1 MADPWQLLTASQKK
15 ALDLLTDTFDGV
27 VSAGRAGASGIAHP
41 DETLQRVTALIAAV
55 GDLAASSTKPM
66 EALLTS
72 QRNLAN
78 AMTSF
83 AALQMEMAQVVEKM
97 AASHRAVVDAMET
110 LASPALGIS
119 EMIRSEPVVEKAR
132 ARNAQPAGKAPATES
147 AAGKSASST
156 TKNSP
161 KKK

>member
-1 MADPWQLLTASQKK
+1 MTGTDEEIDMADPWQLLTASQKK

-41 DETLQRVTALIAAV
+41 EETLERVTALIAAV

-66 EALLTS
+66 ESLLTS

-78 AMTSF
+78 AMTAF
-83 AALQMEMAQVVEKM
+83 AALQLEMAQVVEKM
-97 AASHRAVVDAMET
+97 AASHTAVVDAMEM

-119 EMIRSEPVVEKAR
+119 EMIRSEPVVKKAR
-132 ARNAQPAGKAPATES
+132 ARTAKSTAATTS
-147 AAGKSASST
+147 KST
-156 TKNSP
+156 P